1 MKRSDHVQAESQQS
15 IDNPVPHIKLSVNRI
30 RPCTDAADYEPLEQ
44 NNLNRQDQ
52 NKRRS
57 HQRRR
62 QKKEGPRNVKAA
74 QKSDSRHETE
84 NIDDREKQEGQRRV
98 ERSDSGGLEGARYW
112 PWSGR
117 HF

>member
-1 MKRSDHVQAESQQS
+1 D
-15 IDNPVPHIKLSVNRI
+15 PVPHVKLSVNRI
-30 RPCTDAADYEPLEQ
+30 RPCTDAADDEPLEQ

-57 HQRRR
+57 HQRRH
-62 QKKEGPRNVKAA
+62 QKKGWTRNVKAA

-84 NIDDREKQEGQRRV
+84 NIDDREKQESQRCV
-98 ERSDSGGLEGARYW
+98 ERSDPGQLQGAPYW
-112 PWSGR
+112 PWCGR